1 MHLQA
6 RLFPR
11 GAASQRLIDAALPP
25 GRRQVTSSR
34 VAVPLQDVAAL
45 LDAGDAADGFGVN
58 GEAVFAARD
67 LAAVTHFEL
76 VCRKV
81 LAEARRDSDANL
93 ALTRATPLVDAG
105 GHAPIRLVA
114 GLTLSRAALAPNAV
128 GAIGDWTNEYAVGS
142 AVAAALAAAGVTG
155 YALVPLSKGA
165 SGSSHDDIR
174 QIVSDQILPPAILDV
189 SVERISS
196 PHPEEDGHRRHLGCL
211 AYDEASLHDRA
222 DINRTAEPWAGWHGW
237 PAWVVS
243 RRAVEVLR
251 TSQVRGWHYRPVL
264 IRERPLYG
272 RYLADWH
279 TLAAAVAATTRSR
292 FEGGRW

>member
-11 GAASQRLIDAALPP
+11 GAASQRLIEAVLPP
-25 GRRQVTSSR
+25 ERRQVTSSR

-45 LDAGDAADGFGVN
+45 LAAGDAADGFGVN
-58 GEAVFAARD
+58 GEAVFAAAD

-81 LAEARRDSDANL
+81 LAESRRDSDANL
-93 ALTRATPLVDAG
+93 ARTQATPLVDAG
-105 GHAPIRLVA
+105 GHAPIRLVT
-114 GLTLSRAALAPNAV
+114 GFTLSRAALAPNAV

-142 AVAAALAAAGVTG
+142 AVASALADASLTG
-155 YALVPLSKGA
+155 YALVPVSTGA
-165 SGSSHDDIR
+165 SGSGHDDLR
-174 QIVSDQILPPAILDV
+174 QIVSDQILPPALLDV

-211 AYDEASLHDRA
+211 AYDEVSLHDRA
-222 DINRTAEPWAGWHGW
+222 DINRTAEPWGGWHGW

-243 RRAVEVLR
+243 RRTVEVLR

-264 IRERPLYG
+264 IRDHALYG
-272 RYLADWH
+272 QYLAGWH
-279 TLAAAVAATTRSR
+279 ALAAAVAATARSR